1 MAQQHRSL
9 YVLFL
14 FERGEEAFDVV
25 PKIGTTATIR
35 NMAVSPFFPLK
46 GYWSDP
52 PPPSGVKVMGLYN
65 VGNTYYVYTHTHT
78 SSFTLKSVWT
88 RFIYI
93 YTYVVYIRC
102 RGIIV
107 PVVLYI

>member
-1 MAQQHRSL
+1 
-9 YVLFL
+9 
-14 FERGEEAFDVV
+14 
-25 PKIGTTATIR
+25 
-35 NMAVSPFFPLK
+35 
-46 GYWSDP
+46 
-52 PPPSGVKVMGLYN
+52 MGLYN